1 MTQHRRP
8 QTKLRRLT
16 TPLLP
21 RLFGLESY
29 SCHVRQQCHI
39 PGALNSLFH
48 LSLTTRTIAAAL
60 ARVYLAAMRQKFLQR
75 FYVFVI
81 DVLDAP
87 SAKPTLRPFASPGR
101 PAQRRSCLLS
111 SSSHIFSSYYCSHPL
126 THTYLYIVSTHV
138 SCTIPASHNVIRD

>member
-21 RLFGLESY
+21 RVFGLESY
-29 SCHVRQQCHI
+29 SSHVRQQCHI
-39 PGALNSLFH
+39 PGALNGFFH

-75 FYVFVI
+75 LYVFVI
-81 DVLDAP
+81 NVLDAP
-87 SAKPTLRPFASPGR
+87 SAKPTLRPVANPAR
-101 PAQRRSCLLS
+101 PAQRRSCSLS
-111 SSSHIFSSYYCSHPL
+111 SSSHIFSSYCSHPL

-138 SCTIPASHNVIRD
+138 SYTIPASHNVIRD